1 MTILHTVNKSPFNS
15 MNLESCLNICSSK
28 DSVLL
33 IEDGVLGAIQSSPMQ
48 EKIKQLSTSGTR
60 FYALENDLLARG
72 ISDKLLP
79 DITHVT
85 YQDFVD
91 LTLKHKLIQSWY

>member
-1 MTILHTVNKSPFNS
+1 MSILHTANKSPFNS
-15 MNLESCLNICSSK
+15 MCLESCLNICSSK

-33 IEDGVLGAIQSSPMQ
+33 IEDGVLGAIKSSPMQ

-60 FYALENDLLARG
+60 FYALENDLIARG

-79 DITHVT
+79 DIIRIS
-85 YQDFVD
+85 YQGFVE